1 MSTVGIIF
9 ANLHDSN
16 LPELTSQRSMGS
28 VPFLCRYR
36 LIDFALSNMVNAGII
51 NIGVMAHYN
60 YYSLMD
66 HIGSGKNWDLA
77 RRSGGIQ
84 ILPPN
89 VSAYTETPATY
100 YNTRLEAL
108 KYNIFNIERIQ
119 DEYVLMCECDC
130 VSNFDF
136 SKLISE
142 HTKSGADITIMTKK
156 TQLTPKDAKNHVIFD
171 SNSEG
176 KITDLHIRPAD
187 ITGYKDISLNVIVI
201 SKKLLVTMVH
211 DAIAH
216 NYTSFYRDIVAR
228 NLSSKNIRLFRWDG
242 YHADILDFEDYFR
255 TSMELVSNEKNRN
268 AVFGIR
274 SRPVLTKVRNS
285 PPTVYGE
292 NCEVSNSLIA
302 DGCIIEGKVENS
314 ILFRGV
320 KIGRNACVRNSI
332 LFQGAQVGEHVSLNC
347 VVSDKN
353 TSVRDRT
360 VLSGSE
366 SLPYYIAKGRMI

>member
-1 MSTVGIIF
+1 MSTAGIIF

-16 LPELTSQRSMGS
+16 LPELTRQRSMGS

-36 LIDFALSNMVNAGII
+36 FIDFALSNMVNADISSIGIL
-51 NIGVMAHYN
+51 AHYN

-89 VSAYTETPATY
+89 VSAYAETPATY

-119 DEYVLMCECDC
+119 DDLILMCQCDC
-130 VSNFDF
+130 VANFDF
-136 SKLISE
+136 GELLSE
-142 HTKSGADITIMTKK
+142 HESSGADITIVTKK
-156 TQLTPKDAKNHVIFD
+156 VHLTTQESRNHVIFD
-171 SNSEG
+171 SNSDG
-176 KITDLHIRPAD
+176 KITDIHVKPND
-187 ITGYKDISLNVIVI
+187 ITGYKDVSLNVIVI
-201 SKKLLVTMVH
+201 SKKLLVTLIH
-211 DAIAH
+211 DAISH
-216 NYTSFYRDIVAR
+216 NFTSFYRDIISR
-228 NLSSKNIRLFRWDG
+228 NLTSKNIKLFRWDG
-242 YHADILDFEDYFR
+242 YYADILNFEDYFR
-255 TSMELVSNEKNRN
+255 TSMDLISNEENRN

-274 SRPVLTKVRNS
+274 NRPVLTKVRNS
-285 PPTVYGE
+285 PPTVYGD
-292 NCEVSNSLIA
+292 NCKVSNSLIA

-320 KIGRNACVRNSI
+320 KIGRNACIKNSI
-332 LFQGAQVGEHVSLNC
+332 LFQGAQIGEHVSLNC

-353 TSVRDRT
+353 TTIRDRS
-360 VLSGSE
+360 VLSGNE
-366 SLPYYIAKGRMI
+366 SLPYYISKGRMI